1 MLRRHLNKS
10 LILFCLL
17 AISGFSVGCSEDSG
31 PKDMP
36 RETTPD
42 PQDTTLLDVA
52 PLSLFG

>member
-1 MLRRHLNKS
+1 MLKRHLTKS
-10 LILFCLL
+10 LILVCLL
-17 AISGFSVGCSEDSG
+17 SISGLTSGCSEDSG

-52 PLSLFG
+52 PLSLSC